1 MNLSFFCRPALF
13 DGAENNEVDDEDEE
27 EVDEDLLL
35 SASSSRGLW
44 IFADDFLY
52 FRGGVVSFLELLRGL
67 QLLLFSGPVRFMGLV
82 LERR

>member
-44 IFADDFLY
+44 TFADDFLY
-52 FRGGVVSFLELLRGL
+52 F
-67 QLLLFSGPVRFMGLV
+67 
-82 LERR
+82 